1 MTSALQ
7 SGLIITKA
15 NVLAES
21 GESEEKILAAENK
34 VGQKMQKA
42 VWATS
47 LQLNENPRLSQR
59 AQTAK

>member
-1 MTSALQ
+1 MTGALQ

-47 LQLNENPRLSQR
+47 LQLNENPRG
-59 AQTAK
+59 